1 MSRVITM
8 PLKDNDCYTKRF
20 FGTTIINVSDKI
32 KNIALDWLNIMYN
45 LAKASKNKSKK
56 KE

>member
-1 MSRVITM
+1 M